1 MLVPSTNGA
10 GSRTIDYR
18 PQVNRRIDER
28 QPKSL
33 GEGREQGGYRYPPSH
48 HPKILAGAR
57 QPSGEDDEKLL
68 SLNYSGRV
76 AGNNG
81 GNAKTDEAEY
91 QHLGEGV
98 LW

>member
-10 GSRTIDYR
+10 GSRTIDDR

-57 QPSGEDDEKLL
+57 HPCGEDDEKLL

-76 AGNNG
+76 VGNNG

>member
-18 PQVNRRIDER
+18 PQVNRRINER
-28 QPKSL
+28 QPESL

-76 AGNNG
+76 VGNNG

>member
-10 GSRTIDYR
+10 GSRTIDDR

-76 AGNNG
+76 VGNNG
-81 GNAKTDEAEY
+81 GNAKTDAAEY